1 MRALLESGNRLVWK
15 EIAEASL
22 KSGEVRIH
30 NHATAVNR
38 ADLVQRDGRYAPPPG
53 ASGIL
58 GLECA
63 GHVEAVARDVARF
76 QPGDRVCALL
86 AGGGYAELVTVPAE
100 QVLPVPAGLTLEEAA
115 ALPEVFATAYLNIYM
130 EAAASVGERV
140 LLHAAASGVGTAGIQ
155 MCKAFGN
162 PCFVTAGSEEKLS
175 ACLNLGA
182 DAGCNRR
189 VGSFVEPV
197 LNWSGG
203 TGVSVILDPVGAR
216 YVDANLRVLALDG
229 RLVSI
234 GLLSGAKAEID
245 LASFMSRRLRLIGST
260 LRGRPVDQ
268 KARVLDEL
276 KRRVWPLIESGEIK
290 PVIHEVLPIHE
301 VERAHEIMR
310 GNANVGKLV
319 LRIR

>member
-1 MRALLESGNRLVWK
+1 MLESGNRLVWK

-100 QVLPVPAGLTLEEAA
+100 QVLPVPAGLTFEEAA
-115 ALPEVFATAYLNIYM
+115 ALPEVFATAYLNMYM

-182 DAGCNRR
+182 
-189 VGSFVEPV
+189 
-197 LNWSGG
+197 
-203 TGVSVILDPVGAR
+203 
-216 YVDANLRVLALDG
+216 
-229 RLVSI
+229 
-234 GLLSGAKAEID
+234 
-245 LASFMSRRLRLIGST
+245 
-260 LRGRPVDQ
+260 
-268 KARVLDEL
+268 
-276 KRRVWPLIESGEIK
+276 
-290 PVIHEVLPIHE
+290 
-301 VERAHEIMR
+301 
-310 GNANVGKLV
+310 
-319 LRIR
+319 